1 MQILIFCPAGKSF
14 TVNETCEFLNY
25 SLKNIFSAIL
35 ICDTKLL
42 DSKGSGVWKGG
53 NGTWAEAQ

>member
-14 TVNETCEFLNY
+14 TGNETCEFLNY
-25 SLKNIFSAIL
+25 SFFKKLFSAIL

-42 DSKGSGVWKGG
+42 DSKGLGALKEGSG
-53 NGTWAEAQ
+53 T